1 MIEKMI
7 AMVDTRLPIVPTP
20 ERVNVTTPLRVKSHG
35 GHCGWQH
42 RWSFWR
48 HSSDTLAAVRFA
60 WRTWHG
66 RSVIGVDVVDVV
78 VDVIVVDVVG
88 VSEVVVGVVDSNV
101 VDESVDVVVM
111 MESVV
116 EVVGSIEVAV
126 VDVVVVVEVV
136 VVETGVVVVVVVVT
150 GVVVV
155 IITGSCLKRSI
166 KNFKDISI
174 PLTLIGREP

>member
-1 MIEKMI
+1 MM
-7 AMVDTRLPIVPTP
+7 AVVDTRLPRVPTP
-20 ERVNVTTPLRVKSHG
+20 ERVTVTTPFRVKSHG

-42 RWSFWR
+42 WWLFRR

-66 RSVIGVDVVDVV
+66 RSVIGVDDDDVVVVDDVVDVV
-78 VDVIVVDVVG
+78 VVDVIVDVIVVDVVG

-101 VDESVDVVVM
+101 VDESVDVVVVL
-111 MESVV
+111 ESVV

-126 VDVVVVVEVV
+126 VDVV
-136 VVETGVVVVVVVVT
+136 VVVVVVVVT

-166 KNFKDISI
+166 KK
-174 PLTLIGREP
+174 L

>member
-1 MIEKMI
+1 M
-7 AMVDTRLPIVPTP
+7 AVVDTRLPRVPTP
-20 ERVNVTTPLRVKSHG
+20 ERVTVTTPFRVKSHG

-42 RWSFWR
+42 WWLFRR

-66 RSVIGVDVVDVV
+66 RSVIGVDVVDDGDVV
-78 VDVIVVDVVG
+78 VVVVVDDVIVVDVVG

-101 VDESVDVVVM
+101 VDESVDVVVVL
-111 MESVV
+111 ESVV

-126 VDVVVVVEVV
+126 VDVVVVV
-136 VVETGVVVVVVVVT
+136 VVVVVT

-155 IITGSCLKRSI
+155 IITGSCLLRSI
-166 KNFKDISI
+166 IKF
-174 PLTLIGREP
+174 

>member
-1 MIEKMI
+1 MM
-7 AMVDTRLPIVPTP
+7 AVVDTRLPRVPTP
-20 ERVNVTTPLRVKSHG
+20 ERVTVTTPFRVKSHG

-42 RWSFWR
+42 WWLFRR

-66 RSVIGVDVVDVV
+66 RSVIGVVDDDDVVVDVVVVVV

-101 VDESVDVVVM
+101 VDESVDVVVVL
-111 MESVV
+111 ESVV

-126 VDVVVVVEVV
+126 VDVV
-136 VVETGVVVVVVVVT
+136 VVVVVVVVT

-166 KNFKDISI
+166 KNLK
-174 PLTLIGREP
+174 T

>member
-1 MIEKMI
+1 MM
-7 AMVDTRLPIVPTP
+7 AVVDTRLPRVPTP
-20 ERVNVTTPLRVKSHG
+20 ERVTVTTPFRVKSHG

-42 RWSFWR
+42 WWLFRR

-66 RSVIGVDVVDVV
+66 RSVIGVDVVVVNVV

-101 VDESVDVVVM
+101 VDESVDVVVVL
-111 MESVV
+111 ESVV

-126 VDVVVVVEVV
+126 VDFV
-136 VVETGVVVVVVVVT
+136 VVVVVVVVT
-150 GVVVV
+150 GV
-155 IITGSCLKRSI
+155 
-166 KNFKDISI
+166 
-174 PLTLIGREP
+174 E